1 MKSRILIADDAEL
14 NREMLSQML
23 GEQYDFVYA
32 CDGVE
37 AVELLASGTPIDLV
51 LLDVNM
57 PEMDGFEVLRIMNE
71 RRWIEEFPVII
82 ISAENGIDFITKA
95 YQLGAVDYI
104 NRPFYAV
111 VVQRR
116 VENTLLMYSNQ
127 KRLIRLVGKQ
137 VYEREKVNNA
147 MINIFSNIIEMRNH
161 ESGSHTL
168 NVQTIT
174 DLLLHRLIGL
184 TDRYG
189 LTKADIS
196 LISSLSALHDIGKI
210 KVPEDI
216 LNKAGK
222 LTAEERALMQMHTI
236 EGDRIL
242 SNPELDQSSLFVRTA
257 RDICRWHHEKYD
269 GGGYPDG
276 LVGDDIPISAQ
287 VVSMADVYDA
297 LTSERCYKQP
307 FTHEKAMDMI
317 LGGECGAFN
326 PLLLQC
332 LTDIS
337 APLKE
342 LTESSE
348 RYDYQSSAAYVA
360 DELLADDSLPQDN
373 ALRRMLDNE
382 RKKKDFFM
390 DCSDGV
396 LFEYDRPLH
405 KVTFINQMADDA
417 GKRRVVYTLRD
428 GVDKIMS
435 EQHWNAML
443 GKLQQ
448 TTPDASEI
456 TMDVALQLGG
466 ECRPYRAQA
475 MAIWPERGTEYISV
489 VGQLLPMR
497 EPLPEEQHPPEGEL
511 LSEGKELP
519 LERSLPTEQPQPEGR
534 PQPEGWPLP
543 TERPQPNST

>member
-14 NREMLSQML
+14 NREMLTQML

-32 CDGVE
+32 CNGVE
-37 AVELLASGTPIDLV
+37 AVELLGSGESIDLV

-82 ISAENGIDFITKA
+82 ISAENGIDFITQA

-174 DLLLHRLIGL
+174 DLLLHRLIEL
-184 TDRYG
+184 TDCYG
-189 LTKADIS
+189 LTKADVS

-242 SNPELDQSSLFVRTA
+242 SNPELDQNSLFVRTA

-287 VVSMADVYDA
+287 VVSMADAYDA
-297 LTSERCYKQP
+297 LTSERCYKLA
-307 FTHEKAMDMI
+307 FTHEKAMDML

-332 LTDIS
+332 LTDVS
-337 APLKE
+337 AQLKE
-342 LTESSE
+342 LAENNR
-348 RYDYQSSAAYVA
+348 RYDYQSSATYVA

-390 DCSDGV
+390 ECGDGV

-405 KVTFINQMADDA
+405 KVTFINQMADDV

-435 EQHWNAML
+435 EQHWSAML

-448 TTPDASEI
+448 TTQDKPEI
-456 TMDVALQLGG
+456 IMDVTLQLGG
-466 ECRPYRAQA
+466 EHRPYRAQA

-489 VGQLLPMR
+489 VGQLLPMG
-497 EPLPEEQHPPEGEL
+497 EPLPEGQHPPE
-511 LSEGKELP
+511 
-519 LERSLPTEQPQPEGR
+519 
-534 PQPEGWPLP
+534 
-543 TERPQPNST
+543 

>member
-1 MKSRILIADDAEL
+1 MEKSRILIADDAEL

-23 GEQYDFVYA
+23 GEQYDFAYA
-32 CDGVE
+32 CNGVE
-37 AVELLASGTPIDLV
+37 AVELLGSGASIDLV

-57 PEMDGFEVLRIMNE
+57 PEMDGFEVLRVMNE
-71 RRWIEEFPVII
+71 RHWIEEFPVII
-82 ISAENGIDFITKA
+82 ISAEHGVDFITQA

-104 NRPFYAV
+104 SRPFHAV

-116 VENTLLMYSNQ
+116 VENTLLVYSNQ
-127 KRLIRLVGKQ
+127 KRLIRLVGNQ
-137 VYEREKVNNA
+137 VYERENVNNA
-147 MINIFSNIIEMRNH
+147 MINIFSNIIELRNH

-174 DLLLHRLIGL
+174 DLLLHRLIEL

-210 KVPEDI
+210 KIPEEI
-216 LNKAGK
+216 LNKPGK
-222 LTAEERALMQMHTI
+222 LTAEEQALMKTHTI

-242 SNPELDQSSLFVRTA
+242 SNSELDQSSQFVRTA

-287 VVSMADVYDA
+287 VVSMADIYDA
-297 LTSERCYKQP
+297 LTSERCYKSAIP
-307 FTHEKAMDMI
+307 HERAMEM
-317 LGGECGAFN
+317 LTGGECGAFN

-332 LTDIS
+332 LTDVS
-337 APLKE
+337 ASLKE
-342 LTESSE
+342 LKESSG

-382 RKKKDFFM
+382 RMKKDFFM
-390 DCSDGV
+390 GCSGGV

-405 KVTFINQMADDA
+405 KVTFINQLGDNA
-417 GKRRVVYTLRD
+417 GKRRVIYASRD
-428 GVDKIMS
+428 GVDKIMPV
-435 EQHWNAML
+435 EHWNEL
-443 GKLQQ
+443 KEKLQH
-448 TTPDASEI
+448 TTHDEPDI
-456 TMDVALQLGG
+456 TTDVVLQLDGD
-466 ECRPYRAQA
+466 RRSYRAKA

-489 VGQLLPMR
+489 VGQLLPTSM
-497 EPLPEEQHPPEGEL
+497 
-511 LSEGKELP
+511 
-519 LERSLPTEQPQPEGR
+519 
-534 PQPEGWPLP
+534 
-543 TERPQPNST
+543 